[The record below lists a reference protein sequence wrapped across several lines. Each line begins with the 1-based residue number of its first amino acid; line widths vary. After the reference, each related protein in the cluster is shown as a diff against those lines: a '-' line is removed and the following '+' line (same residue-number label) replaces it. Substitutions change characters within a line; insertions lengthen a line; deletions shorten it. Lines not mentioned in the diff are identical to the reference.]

1 MWVLNLKLTG
11 PVPTNSYPKCL
22 CIKFWRF
29 MIGGGGGKSHLY
41 LHFTSYLKLIF
52 SYVTKEFTYEMERLT
67 DIENRLWFKGK
78 GMEEG

>member
-1 MWVLNLKLTG
+1 
-11 PVPTNSYPKCL
+11 
-22 CIKFWRF
+22 

-78 GMEEG
+78 GMEEGGIGSWGLVDANYHI